1 MLNRRPYVT
10 PAFIALALLSCASPK
25 SANPAQGPVGVSTPG
40 PAAQGRQADAPL
52 TFAIDLRDGSRI
64 VGTPLVTGLVI
75 ETSFGPIAFRLEQVA
90 SILIPDSVKG
100 ARVMFRNGDILQ
112 GSLQAD
118 SIPVQF
124 APGKMNLPVTAILR
138 ISSIS
143 GKEDLARGLVA
154 HYPLRGNTADVTGHG
169 HDAVNHGALPAPDRF
184 GKEGQAYEFD
194 GIGAHIRLSEGII
207 DPNGPA
213 CTLSL
218 WALTRSS
225 RTFRYALYIG
235 AATGEIALLTED
247 GQFKFGPG
255 LPDRRRHE
263 VSSPALENV
272 FVHLA
277 GVYVR
282 GKSIRLYVNG
292 EQKSEAPLPD
302 LPLNSGLM
310 EYSSAIGA
318 YAPEHP
324 EHAQRFGASNWLGRI
339 GDVRIYD
346 RVLSDDEI
354 RSLARARE

>member
-1 MLNRRPYVT
+1 MD
-10 PAFIALALLSCASPK
+10 
-25 SANPAQGPVGVSTPG
+25 
-40 PAAQGRQADAPL
+40 AARQ
-52 TFAIDLRDGSRI
+52 
-64 VGTPLVTGLVI
+64 
-75 ETSFGPIAFRLEQVA
+75 
-90 SILIPDSVKG
+90 
-100 ARVMFRNGDILQ
+100 
-112 GSLQAD
+112 
-118 SIPVQF
+118 
-124 APGKMNLPVTAILR
+124 
-138 ISSIS
+138 
-143 GKEDLARGLVA
+143 
-154 HYPLRGNTADVTGHG
+154 G
-169 HDAVNHGALPAPDRF
+169 HDAVNYGAVPAPDRF
-184 GKEGQAYEFD
+184 GNQGHSYEFD
-194 GIGAHIRLSEGII
+194 GKGAHINLPGGII

-213 CTLSL
+213 YTLSL
-218 WALTRSS
+218 WALTNSS
-225 RTFRYALYIG
+225 RTFRYALYLG
-235 AATGEIALLTED
+235 AATGELALLIED

-292 EQKSEAPLPD
+292 ELKSEAPLPD
-302 LPLNSGLM
+302 LSLNSGLM

-324 EHAQRFGASNWLGRI
+324 EHAQRFGVSNWLGRI

>member
-1 MLNRRPYVT
+1 MLNRRFDVV
-10 PAFIALALLSCASPK
+10 PALIALALLSCASPK
-25 SANPAQGPVGVSTPG
+25 SANPAQGPAGVSTPG
-40 PAAQGRQADAPL
+40 LAVQGRQAEAPL

-75 ETSFGPIAFRLEQVA
+75 ESSFGPIAFRLEQVA

-138 ISSIS
+138 ISSIT

-154 HYPLRGNTADVTGHG
+154 HYPLWGNTMDAARQG
-169 HDAVNHGALPAPDRF
+169 HDAVNYGAVPAPDRF
-184 GKEGQAYEFD
+184 GNQGHSYEFD
-194 GIGAHIRLSEGII
+194 GKGAHINLPGGII

-213 CTLSL
+213 YTLSL
-218 WALTRSS
+218 WALTNSS
-225 RTFRYALYIG
+225 RTFRYALYLG
-235 AATGEIALLTED
+235 AATGELALLIED

-292 EQKSEAPLPD
+292 ELKSEAPLPD
-302 LPLNSGLM
+302 LS
-310 EYSSAIGA
+310 
-318 YAPEHP
+318 
-324 EHAQRFGASNWLGRI
+324 
-339 GDVRIYD
+339 
-346 RVLSDDEI
+346 
-354 RSLARARE
+354 